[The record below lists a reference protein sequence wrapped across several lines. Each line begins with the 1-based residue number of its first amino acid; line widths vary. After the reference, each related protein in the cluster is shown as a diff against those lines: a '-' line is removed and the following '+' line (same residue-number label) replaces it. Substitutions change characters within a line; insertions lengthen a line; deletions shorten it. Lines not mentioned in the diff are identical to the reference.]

1 MRFIIVII
9 MFPFLV
15 SPQVKHLFYAVDS
28 LSKYMAVKQYNEI
41 NDLYAV
47 DSIYL
52 HAKTQLNGDLSETF
66 LSLTFAAIPYNN
78 VPIRLPVIHL
88 ILNFPLMCS
97 ADSIYRLKNHNLP
110 ARLYFDTPDD
120 NYGDRDKNAHFFGS
134 AFISYSSRVFD
145 LGDLIGYFVEVFE
158 ESFEVQNQVDPRDI
172 QANQLGNLFGKIIKK
187 HKNVMPSQI
196 LILKTLYQIRM
207 NL

>member
-1 MRFIIVII
+1 LRFVLVII
-9 MFPFLV
+9 LFPFLI
-15 SPQVKHLFYAVDS
+15 SPQVKHLFYAVDT
-28 LSKYMAVKQYNEI
+28 LTKYLAVKQYNEI

-52 HAKTQLNGDLSETF
+52 HAKDQLNNDLSEIF
-66 LSLTFAAIPYNN
+66 LSLTFAVIPYNN
-78 VPIRLPVIHL
+78 VPIRLPLIHL
-88 ILNFPLMCS
+88 MLNFPLMS
-97 ADSIYRLKNHNLP
+97 SVDSIYKLKNHNLP
-110 ARLYFDTPDD
+110 ARLYFDTPNDD
-120 NYGDRDKNAHFFGS
+120 FGDRDKNAHFFGS
-134 AFISYSSRVFD
+134 AFISYSSSIVD

-187 HKNVMPSQI
+187 HKNVLPSQV
-196 LILKTLYQIRM
+196 LILKSLYHIRM

>member
-1 MRFIIVII
+1 MKCIIVII
-9 MFPFLV
+9 LFPFLV
-15 SPQVKHLFYAVDS
+15 SSQVKHLFYAVDS
-28 LSKYMAVKQYNEI
+28 LSKYIAAKEYNQI

-52 HAKTQLNGDLSETF
+52 HAKAQLKGDLSETF
-66 LSLTFAAIPYNN
+66 LSLTFAAVPFNN
-78 VPIRLPVIHL
+78 VPIKLPLIHL
-88 ILNFPLMCS
+88 ILNFPLMS
-97 ADSIYRLKNHNLP
+97 SIDSVFKLKNHNLP
-110 ARLYFDTPDD
+110 ARLYFDTPYDD
-120 NYGDRDKNAHFFGS
+120 YGDRDKNAHFFGS
-134 AFISYSSRVFD
+134 AFISYSSKVID

-187 HKNVMPSQI
+187 HKNVMPSQV

>member
-1 MRFIIVII
+1 MKYTLLIIL
-9 MFPFLV
+9 FPFLV
-15 SPQVKHLFYAVDS
+15 SSQVSHLFYAVDS
-28 LSKYMAVKQYNEI
+28 ISKFIAADEYNEI

-52 HAKTQLNGDLSETF
+52 HAKDQLKGDLSETF
-66 LSLTFAAIPYNN
+66 LSLTFAAVPYNI

-88 ILNFPLMCS
+88 MLNFPLISS
-97 ADSIYRLKNHNLP
+97 ADSIFKLKNHNLP
-110 ARLYFDTPDD
+110 ALLFFDTPED
-120 NYGDRDKNAHFFGS
+120 NFGDKDKIAHFFGS
-134 AFISYSSRVFD
+134 AFISYSSNIFD

-187 HKNVMPSQI
+187 HKNVMPSQV
-196 LILKTLYQIRM
+196 LILKSLYQIRI

>member
-1 MRFIIVII
+1 MKFIIVII
-9 MFPFLV
+9 LFPFIV

-47 DSIYL
+47 DSIFL
-52 HAKTQLNGDLSETF
+52 NAKDLLNGDLSEAF
-66 LSLTFAAIPYNN
+66 LSLTFAAVPYNKI
-78 VPIRLPVIHL
+78 PIKLPAIHL

-97 ADSIYRLKNHNLP
+97 ADSVFKLKNHNLP
-110 ARLYFDTPDD
+110 ALLYFDTPDD
-120 NYGDRDKNAHFFGS
+120 SYGDIDKNAHFFGS

-145 LGDLIGYFVEVFE
+145 LGNLIGYFVEVFE

-172 QANQLGNLFGKIIKK
+172 QANQLGNLFGRIIKK
-187 HKNVMPSQI
+187 HKNVMPSQV

>member
-1 MRFIIVII
+1 VKFIIVII
-9 MFPFLV
+9 LFPFIV

-28 LSKYMAVKQYNEI
+28 LSKYMAAKQYNEI

-52 HAKTQLNGDLSETF
+52 QAKAQLKGDLSEAF
-66 LSLTFAAIPYNN
+66 LSLTFAAIPYNH
-78 VPIRLPVIHL
+78 VPIKLPLIHV

-97 ADSIYRLKNHNLP
+97 VDSIYQLKNHNLP
-110 ARLYFDTPDD
+110 SRLYFDTPEGD
-120 NYGDRDKNAHFFGS
+120 YGDRDKNAHFFGS
-134 AFISYSSRVFD
+134 AFISYSSNVID
-145 LGDLIGYFVEVFE
+145 LGNLIGYFVEVFE

-187 HKNVMPSQI
+187 HKNVMPSQV

>member
-1 MRFIIVII
+1 LRLFLVII
-9 MFPFLV
+9 LFPFLA
-15 SPQVKHLFYAVDS
+15 SPQVRHLFYAVDS
-28 LSKYMAVKQYNEI
+28 LSKYIALKQHNEI

-52 HAKTQLNGDLSETF
+52 HAKDLLNNDPSETF
-66 LSLTFAAIPYNN
+66 LSLTFTAVPYNI
-78 VPIRLPVIHL
+78 VHIRLPIVHL
-88 ILNFPLMCS
+88 MLNFPLLSS
-97 ADSIYRLKNHNLP
+97 ADSIFKLKNLNLP
-110 ARLYFDTPDD
+110 ARLFFDTSEDD
-120 NYGDRDKNAHFFGS
+120 FGDKDKIAHFFGS
-134 AFISYSSRVFD
+134 AFISYSSNIVD

-187 HKNVMPSQI
+187 HKNVLPSQV
-196 LILKTLYQIRM
+196 LILKSLYHIRM

>member
-1 MRFIIVII
+1 LRFVLGIIL
-9 MFPFLV
+9 FPFLL

-28 LSKYMAVKQYNEI
+28 LSKYIAVKQHNEI

-52 HAKTQLNGDLSETF
+52 HAKDQLNNDLSETF
-66 LSLTFAAIPYNN
+66 LSLTFAVIPYKN
-78 VPIRLPVIHL
+78 VPIRIPIIHL
-88 ILNFPLMCS
+88 MINFPLISS
-97 ADSIYRLKNHNLP
+97 ADSIFKLKDKNLP

-120 NYGDRDKNAHFFGS
+120 DFGDRDKNAHFFGS
-134 AFISYSSRVFD
+134 AFISYSSSIVD

-187 HKNVMPSQI
+187 HKNVLPSQV

>member
-1 MRFIIVII
+1 VKFIIVII
-9 MFPFLV
+9 LFPFLV

-28 LSKYMAVKQYNEI
+28 LSKYLAVKEYNEI

-52 HAKTQLNGDLSETF
+52 HAKAQLNGDLSETF

-78 VPIRLPVIHL
+78 VPIRLPIIHL
-88 ILNFPLMCS
+88 MLNFPLISS
-97 ADSIYRLKNHNLP
+97 ADSIYKLKNHNLP
-110 ARLYFDTPDD
+110 ARLYFDTPNDD
-120 NYGDRDKNAHFFGS
+120 YGDRDKNAHFFGS
-134 AFISYSSRVFD
+134 AFISYSSNVVD
-145 LGDLIGYFVEVFE
+145 LGDLISYFVEVFE

-187 HKNVMPSQI
+187 HKNVLPSQV
-196 LILKTLYQIRM
+196 LILKSLYQIRM

>member
-1 MRFIIVII
+1 MKFIIII
-9 MFPFLV
+9 ILFPFLA

-28 LSKYMAVKQYNEI
+28 LSKYIAAKQYNEI

-52 HAKTQLNGDLSETF
+52 HAKAQLHGDLSETF
-66 LSLTFAAIPYNN
+66 LSLTFAAIPYKN
-78 VPIRLPVIHL
+78 VPIKLPLIHV

-97 ADSIYRLKNHNLP
+97 ADSIFKLKNHNLP
-110 ARLYFDTPDD
+110 AHLYFDTPDD
-120 NYGDRDKNAHFFGS
+120 NFGDRDKNTHYFGS
-134 AFISYSSRVFD
+134 AFISYSSNVID
-145 LGDLIGYFVEVFE
+145 LGNLIGYFVEVFE

-187 HKNVMPSQI
+187 HKNVLPSQV

>member
-1 MRFIIVII
+1 LRFILLII
-9 MFPFLV
+9 LFPFLV
-15 SPQVKHLFYAVDS
+15 SPQVRHLFYAVDS
-28 LSKYMAVKQYNEI
+28 LSKYLAVKQHNEI

-52 HAKTQLNGDLSETF
+52 HAKDQLKGDISETF
-66 LSLTFAAIPYNN
+66 LSLTFAAVPYNN

-88 ILNFPLMCS
+88 MLNFPLISS
-97 ADSIYRLKNHNLP
+97 ADSIFKLKDHNLP
-110 ARLYFDTPDD
+110 TRLFFDTPEDD
-120 NYGDRDKNAHFFGS
+120 FGDKDKIAHFFGS
-134 AFISYSSRVFD
+134 AFISYSSNIVD

-172 QANQLGNLFGKIIKK
+172 QANQLGKLFGKIVKK
-187 HKNVMPSQI
+187 HKNVLPSQV
-196 LILKTLYQIRM
+196 LILKSLYHIRM

>member
-1 MRFIIVII
+1 MKFIIII
-9 MFPFLV
+9 ILIPFLA

-28 LSKYMAVKQYNEI
+28 LTKYMAVKQYNEI

-47 DSIYL
+47 DSLYL
-52 HAKTQLNGDLSETF
+52 HAKAQLKGDLSEAF

-78 VPIRLPVIHL
+78 VPIKLPLLHV

-97 ADSIYRLKNHNLP
+97 ADSIYKIKNHNLP
-110 ARLYFDTPDD
+110 ARLFFDTPADTF
-120 NYGDRDKNAHFFGS
+120 GDRDKNAHFFGS
-134 AFISYSSRVFD
+134 AFISYSSKVFD

-158 ESFEVQNQVDPRDI
+158 ESFEVQNQIDPRDI

-187 HKNVMPSQI
+187 HPNVMPSQV

>member
-1 MRFIIVII
+1 
-9 MFPFLV
+9 
-15 SPQVKHLFYAVDS
+15 VKHLFYAVDS
-28 LSKYMAVKQYNEI
+28 LTKYMAVKQYNEL
-41 NDLYAV
+41 NDLYAA

-52 HAKTQLNGDLSETF
+52 HAKAQLNGDLSEAF

-78 VPIRLPVIHL
+78 VPIRLPLIHI

-97 ADSIYRLKNHNLP
+97 VDSIYKLKNHNLP
-110 ARLYFDTPDD
+110 AHLFFDTPEDD
-120 NYGDRDKNAHFFGS
+120 YGDRDKNAHFFGS
-134 AFISYSSRVFD
+134 AFISYSSNVID

-158 ESFEVQNQVDPRDI
+158 ESFEVQNQIDPRDI

-187 HKNVMPSQI
+187 HKNVMPSQV